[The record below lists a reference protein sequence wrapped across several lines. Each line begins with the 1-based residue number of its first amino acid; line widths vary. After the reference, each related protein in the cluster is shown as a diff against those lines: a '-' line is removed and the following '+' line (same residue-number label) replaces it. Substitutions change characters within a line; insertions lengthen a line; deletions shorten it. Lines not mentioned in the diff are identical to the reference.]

1 MFDVMISPILMY
13 NSEVLGVYLK
23 PDFDHWDK
31 SQIEK
36 VHRRCKS
43 YLKVIII
50 IIIIII
56 MIIITIIIKCN

>member
-1 MFDVMISPILMY
+1 MY

-23 PDFDHWDK
+23 PDFDHWNK

-56 MIIITIIIKCN
+56 ILIVIIIVMIIITIIKCN